1 MIEIKP
7 NAILPEPEDELMEQ
21 AALEN
26 HVDPD
31 LLRELLDIR
40 RRDYPNLDK
49 WGAKPN
55 FEKSVGNLVEKAARQ
70 AEQTAQT

>member
-1 MIEIKP
+1 MTGIKP
-7 NAILPEPEDELMEQ
+7 NAILPEPEEELLEQ

-26 HVDPD
+26 DVNPD

-40 RRDYPNLDK
+40 RRDYPTLDK
-49 WGAKPN
+49 WGAKTN

-70 AEQTAQT
+70 AEQT